1 MIPNTLFEL
10 YKKSCKETKNPCENI
25 LHDLSEEKAKEY
37 IKHYF
42 DKRGKCEAFEF
53 DYLDNESKI
62 LNKAIHTFSTFLLGF
77 TLKDIVHDTLKQ
89 YISEK
94 NPTWK
99 DWDFEYT
106 WFLTSLY
113 HDCGAYGSL

>member
-1 MIPNTLFEL
+1 MNPSTLFEL
-10 YKKSCKETKNPCENI
+10 YERSSKETKSPCEKI

-42 DKRGKCEAFEF
+42 DNRGKGKAFEF
-53 DYLDNESKI
+53 DYFEKEAKT
-62 LNKAIHTFSTFLLGF
+62 LNKAVHTFSTFLLGF
-77 TLKDIVHDTLKQ
+77 TLKDIVYDTLKQ